1 MGWYLLLNPRL
12 VAYFARDLPLRSK
25 NPGPTCRYVE
35 RERRFS
41 RFKRISTW
49 MELAMVNS
57 QRTQILNSAMEPSQ
71 SVCVNGHEVAELVNV
86 DGALRCPECAGKL
99 KY

>member
-1 MGWYLLLNPRL
+1 
-12 VAYFARDLPLRSK
+12 
-25 NPGPTCRYVE
+25 
-35 RERRFS
+35 
-41 RFKRISTW
+41 